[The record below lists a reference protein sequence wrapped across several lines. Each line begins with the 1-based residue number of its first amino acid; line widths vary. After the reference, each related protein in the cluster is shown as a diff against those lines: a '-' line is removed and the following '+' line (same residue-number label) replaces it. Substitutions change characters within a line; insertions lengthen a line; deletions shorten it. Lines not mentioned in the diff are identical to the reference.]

1 MHNFPKSELKSV
13 TLLIIELSDRC
24 ILSLDKSWV
33 RSAST
38 FDPLD
43 LLHFEHLLLKINGFS
58 AFLNCTCTCSAC
70 KHLSCT
76 ASTCGAAQIF
86 SLKKLKDKEE
96 AFGEKNRAQQGTSRR
111 CTCSFSISFSTSEEH
126 YPNQ

>member
-38 FDPLD
+38 FDLSGRELD
-43 LLHFEHLLLKINGFS
+43 LRML
-58 AFLNCTCTCSAC
+58 
-70 KHLSCT
+70 
-76 ASTCGAAQIF
+76 
-86 SLKKLKDKEE
+86 
-96 AFGEKNRAQQGTSRR
+96 
-111 CTCSFSISFSTSEEH
+111 
-126 YPNQ
+126 YPTTRFVAL